1 MAISLTIISSI
12 SIFIISI
19 NELTTTF
26 LIVISVFGLYNSI
39 LEAYVALT
47 FISPGKRKVSLKGDN
62 WEQLRLQHEGP
73 EIVIVKN
80 KNFKSG
86 PLMLIIHGWRS
97 SSSSMLGRAELYL
110 KRGFNVIIMELPGH
124 GSAEAVHK
132 WNAGVS
138 VRNFMY
144 LFNNLDD
151 ICDTSLISQIYCHG
165 HSMGGFVFLR
175 FTRESSK
182 MKHNPLIKGYILE
195 SPLTCYSQIFEE
207 SCRMLR
213 VPKFLKPLFWK
224 RLKFHFNMI
233 NPGFEKISDTDDV
246 DVPIW
251 GLPDKPTLIVQ
262 AANDERLGLI
272 HHERLV
278 ESFNN
283 SDRPELLT
291 NIVLE
296 DLTHAGARNSN
307 SRNDAISNWLDSN

>member
-19 NELTTTF
+19 NELTTTC
-26 LIVISVFGLYNSI
+26 LIDISIFGFYNSI
-39 LEAYVALT
+39 LETYVALT
-47 FISPGKRKVSLKGDN
+47 FIHPGKRKDSLEGDN
-62 WEQLRLQHEGP
+62 WEQIRLQHDGP
-73 EIVIVKN
+73 EIAIVKN
-80 KNFKSG
+80 KNFKNG
-86 PLMLIIHGWRS
+86 PLMLMIHGWRS

-124 GSAEAVHK
+124 GSSEAVDK

-138 VRNFMY
+138 VRNFMF

-151 ICDTSLISQIYCHG
+151 ICDTSLISEIYCHG

-182 MKHNPLIKGYILE
+182 MEYNSLIKGYILE

-207 SCRMLR
+207 SCKMLR

-224 RLKFHFNMI
+224 RLRFHFNMI
-233 NPGFEKISDTDDV
+233 NPGFEKISDTNDV

-262 AANDERLGLI
+262 AANDERLGQI

-278 ESFNN
+278 ESFKK
-283 SDRPELLT
+283 SDRAKLLT

-296 DLTHAGARNSN
+296 DLTHAGARNCN